1 MSDILFPKR
10 LKPIVS
16 KGYSCSRLS
25 NITRVDVQNGAPRQ
39 ARDSYFESVPYSIN
53 VLCRS
58 VIARQAFWDFIAQID
73 GGASSFIMP
82 IDSSMGPAD
91 HLCWITSA
99 INESTS
105 DNINWEIG
113 FTVTAERTYD
123 QEDPWQGQALAAYD
137 AFGDEAVS
145 TINSLYS
152 FVNNPPFKFNE
163 PAYQ

>member
-1 MSDILFPKR
+1 MSDIRFPSR

-16 KGYSCSRLS
+16 MGYSSSRLS

-39 ARDSYFESVPYSIN
+39 GRDTYFEAVPYTVKI
-53 VLCRS
+53 LCRS

-73 GGASSFIMP
+73 GGAASFIMSL
-82 IDSSMGPAD
+82 DSSMGPAD

-99 INESTS
+99 VSESTS

-123 QEDPWQGQALAAYD
+123 QEDPWQGQALAAYE
-137 AFGDEAVS
+137 AFGDDAVPFIDS
-145 TINSLYS
+145 FYS
-152 FVNNPPFKFNE
+152 FVNNPPFKFNGS
-163 PAYQ
+163 P

>member
-1 MSDILFPKR
+1 MSDIRFPSR

-16 KGYSCSRLS
+16 MGYSSSRLS

-39 ARDSYFESVPYSIN
+39 VRDTYFEAVPYTVKI
-53 VLCRS
+53 LCRS

-73 GGASSFIMP
+73 GGASSFIMQ
-82 IDSSMGPAD
+82 IDSSMGTAD

-99 INESTS
+99 ISESTS

-123 QEDPWQGQALAAYD
+123 QENPWQGLVLAAYE
-137 AFGDEAVS
+137 AFGDNAVQS
-145 TINSLYS
+145 IDSFYS
-152 FVNNPPFKFNE
+152 FVNNPPFKFNGS
-163 PAYQ
+163 P